1 MQIRQILIM
10 TALAIL
16 PWTASA
22 DLVPK
27 VHRDAHRQMQTQL
40 ENTLAFQSLVDSV
53 LNIKGSA
60 KDEDAPF
67 DLFPALDL
75 YGSWDDDHVDPL
87 AGKTGI
93 KIPETA
99 DINLNGFVAP
109 IVGRINSPFG
119 WRRRRPH
126 KGIDVHLFVGDTVRA
141 AFDGQVRIRKFDR
154 RGYGYY
160 YVIRHSNGLETVYG
174 HLSKHIVQQGEMV
187 RAGQAIGL
195 GGSTGR
201 STGPHLH
208 FEFRYLGVP
217 INPAEVLNLDDFTPR
232 SDTYHF
238 VYRNAANAAYLSPSN
253 RQGGRATASSAA
265 SAAASASG
273 ANYHRVKKGDTLGAI
288 ARKYGTT
295 VAKLCRLNGI
305 RSTST
310 LQLGQKIRY
319 R

>member
-1 MQIRQILIM
+1 MMQFKQILIT
-10 TALAIL
+10 TALALL
-16 PWTASA
+16 PWMASA
-22 DLVPK
+22 DLVPN
-27 VHRDAHRQMQTQL
+27 VHREAHRQMQAQL
-40 ENTLAFQSLVDSV
+40 ENTLAFQELVDSV
-53 LNIKGSA
+53 KNSKGSA
-60 KDEDAPF
+60 SEDYSF
-67 DLFPALDL
+67 DLYPALDL
-75 YGSWDDDHVDPL
+75 YGSWDDGHVDPL

-99 DINLNGFVAP
+99 DINLNGWFAP

-126 KGIDVHLFVGDTVRA
+126 KGIDIKLFVGDTVRA

-160 YVIRHSNGLETVYG
+160 YVIRHPNGLETIYG
-174 HLSKHIVQQGEMV
+174 HLSKHIVQQGDMV

-217 INPAEVLNLDDFTPR
+217 INPSEVINLETFKPKNE
-232 SDTYHF
+232 TYHF
-238 VYRNAANAAYLSPSN
+238 VYKDAARAAYISPRSSS
-253 RQGGRATASSAA
+253 GGKSSG
-265 SAAASASG
+265 SAG
-273 ANYHRVKKGDTLGAI
+273 AGGNGIHRVRKGDTLGRI
-288 ARKYGTT
+288 ARQYGTT

-310 LQLGQKIRY
+310 LSLGQKIRY